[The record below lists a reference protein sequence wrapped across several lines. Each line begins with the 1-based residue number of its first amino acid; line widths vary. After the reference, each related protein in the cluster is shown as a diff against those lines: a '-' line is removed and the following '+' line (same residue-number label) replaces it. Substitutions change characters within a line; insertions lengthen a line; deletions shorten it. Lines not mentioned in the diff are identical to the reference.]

1 MEVRRDGPVVHAEL
15 VNPRRRNALT
25 WAMYDQ
31 LSALCDTVAGDTDVR
46 LVVIRG
52 AGDAFAAGTDV
63 HQFTD
68 FADGADGLA
77 YERRVARVLDR
88 LLGLRVP
95 LLGVVD
101 GPAVGAGLAI
111 AAVCDILVATPR
123 ARFGVP
129 IARTLGNCIPAAVLA
144 RLQQRLGAGRTMAAL
159 LTARLIDADDAA
171 AAGLVY
177 AVWPAEELEAGVAD
191 LVRAVCAGAP
201 LTLAALKE
209 IDRRLAAATMAVE
222 DADVLE
228 RCYGSADFREG
239 VRAFTERRRP
249 RWRQIMMVDAHH
261 HFWTANPH
269 VPVEGDFGPGDLAPG
284 LAATGV
290 DTTILVQAV
299 NEPAENDRLAAH
311 ADEVCFVAGVVGWLP
326 VADPAAARREH
337 ARARTPLWSG
347 FRCLVGRDPIR
358 PVRRARAARPVP

>member
-1 MEVRRDGPVVHAEL
+1 MTLDHEAAAGRVEVRRDGPVVHAEL
-15 VNPRRRNALT
+15 VNPPRRNALT

-52 AGDAFAAGTDV
+52 AGGAFAAGTDV
-63 HQFTD
+63 HQFVD
-68 FADGADGLA
+68 FVDGADGLA

-177 AVWPAEELEAGVAD
+177 AVWPAAELEAGVAD
-191 LVRAVCAGAP
+191 LIQAVCVGAP

-209 IDRRLAAATMAVE
+209 IDRRLAAATMAVD
-222 DADVLE
+222 DADLLE

-239 VRAFTERRRP
+239 VTAFLEHRRP
-249 RWRQIMMVDAHH
+249 VW
-261 HFWTANPH
+261 
-269 VPVEGDFGPGDLAPG
+269 
-284 LAATGV
+284 
-290 DTTILVQAV
+290 
-299 NEPAENDRLAAH
+299 
-311 ADEVCFVAGVVGWLP
+311 
-326 VADPAAARREH
+326 
-337 ARARTPLWSG
+337 
-347 FRCLVGRDPIR
+347 VGR
-358 PVRRARAARPVP
+358 

>member
-1 MEVRRDGPVVHAEL
+1 VTDDREAPVGRVDVRRDGPVISVEL
-15 VNPRRRNALT
+15 VNPQRRNALT

-31 LSALCDTVAGDTDVR
+31 LSGMCDTVAGDRDVR

-52 AGDAFAAGTDV
+52 AGEAFAAGTDV
-63 HQFTD
+63 HQFVD

-88 LLGLRVP
+88 LLALRVP

-159 LTARLIDADDAA
+159 LTARLIPVEDAA
-171 AAGLVY
+171 TAGLVY
-177 AVWPAEELEAGVAD
+177 AVWPPEELEAGVAD
-191 LVRAVCAGAP
+191 LVRAICAGAP
-201 LTLAALKE
+201 LTVAALKE
-209 IDRRLAAATMAVE
+209 IDRRLAAAVPRVE
-222 DADVLE
+222 DADLLE

-239 VRAFTERRRP
+239 VTAFLEHRRP
-249 RWRQIMMVDAHH
+249 VW
-261 HFWTANPH
+261 
-269 VPVEGDFGPGDLAPG
+269 EG
-284 LAATGV
+284 
-290 DTTILVQAV
+290 
-299 NEPAENDRLAAH
+299 R
-311 ADEVCFVAGVVGWLP
+311 
-326 VADPAAARREH
+326 
-337 ARARTPLWSG
+337 
-347 FRCLVGRDPIR
+347 
-358 PVRRARAARPVP
+358 

>member
-1 MEVRRDGPVVHAEL
+1 VTVENEVVAGRVDVRRDGPVVYAEL

-31 LSALCDTVAGDTDVR
+31 LAALCDTVAGDTDIR

-52 AGDAFAAGTDV
+52 AGEAFAAGTDV
-63 HQFTD
+63 HQFVD

-88 LLGLRVP
+88 LLALRVP
-95 LLGVVD
+95 MLGVVD

-159 LTARLIDADDAA
+159 LTARLVDADAAA

-177 AVWPAEELEAGVAD
+177 AVWPAEEIEARVAD

-209 IDRRLAAATMAVE
+209 IDRRLATATTAVD
-222 DADVLE
+222 DADLLE

-239 VRAFTERRRP
+239 VTAFLEHRK
-249 RWRQIMMVDAHH
+249 
-261 HFWTANPH
+261 
-269 VPVEGDFGPGDLAPG
+269 PV
-284 LAATGV
+284 
-290 DTTILVQAV
+290 
-299 NEPAENDRLAAH
+299 
-311 ADEVCFVAGVVGWLP
+311 W
-326 VADPAAARREH
+326 
-337 ARARTPLWSG
+337 
-347 FRCLVGRDPIR
+347 VGR
-358 PVRRARAARPVP
+358 

>member
-1 MEVRRDGPVVHAEL
+1 
-15 VNPRRRNALT
+15 
-25 WAMYDQ
+25 MYDQ

-52 AGDAFAAGTDV
+52 LGEAFATGTDV

-68 FADGADGLA
+68 FADGADGVA
-77 YERRVARVLDR
+77 YERRVARVLDS

-144 RLQQRLGAGRTMAAL
+144 RLQQRLGAARTMAAL
-159 LTARLIDADDAA
+159 LTARLIDADEAA

-177 AVWPAEELEAGVAD
+177 AVWPAEELEQGVTD
-191 LVRAVCAGAP
+191 LVRSLCAGAP
-201 LTLAALKE
+201 LTLATLKE
-209 IDRRLAAATMAVE
+209 IDRRLAAATMPVE
-222 DADVLE
+222 DGDLLK

-239 VRAFTERRRP
+239 VAAFLEHRRP
-249 RWRQIMMVDAHH
+249 VW
-261 HFWTANPH
+261 
-269 VPVEGDFGPGDLAPG
+269 
-284 LAATGV
+284 
-290 DTTILVQAV
+290 
-299 NEPAENDRLAAH
+299 
-311 ADEVCFVAGVVGWLP
+311 VG
-326 VADPAAARREH
+326 H
-337 ARARTPLWSG
+337 
-347 FRCLVGRDPIR
+347 
-358 PVRRARAARPVP
+358 

>member
-1 MEVRRDGPVVHAEL
+1 VTVDHEVTAGRVEVLRDGPVVHAEL
-15 VNPRRRNALT
+15 TNPRRRNALT

-31 LSALCDTVAGDTDVR
+31 LSAMCDTVVADSDVR

-52 AGDAFAAGTDV
+52 AGEAFAAGTDV

-144 RLQQRLGAGRTMAAL
+144 RLQQRLGAGRTMAGL
-159 LTARLIDADDAA
+159 LTARLIDAEDAA

-191 LVRAVCAGAP
+191 LIRVLCAGAP

-209 IDRRLAAATMAVE
+209 MDRRLAAAAMAVE
-222 DADVLE
+222 DADLLE

-239 VRAFTERRRP
+239 VTAFLEHRRP
-249 RWRQIMMVDAHH
+249 VW
-261 HFWTANPH
+261 
-269 VPVEGDFGPGDLAPG
+269 
-284 LAATGV
+284 
-290 DTTILVQAV
+290 
-299 NEPAENDRLAAH
+299 
-311 ADEVCFVAGVVGWLP
+311 
-326 VADPAAARREH
+326 
-337 ARARTPLWSG
+337 
-347 FRCLVGRDPIR
+347 VGR
-358 PVRRARAARPVP
+358 

>member
-1 MEVRRDGPVVHAEL
+1 MSDDDQGPPGRVDVRREGPVIYAEL
-15 VNPRRRNALT
+15 ANPRRRNALT

-31 LSALCDTVAGDTDVR
+31 LAALCDTVAGDPDVR

-63 HQFTD
+63 HQFVD

-77 YERRVARVLDR
+77 YERRVGRVLDQ
-88 LLGLRVP
+88 LLALRVP
-95 LLGVVD
+95 LMGVVD

-144 RLQQRLGAGRTMAAL
+144 RLQQRLGAARTMAAL
-159 LTARLIDADDAA
+159 LTARLIDADDAV

-191 LVRAVCAGAP
+191 LVRAVSTGAP
-201 LTLAALKE
+201 LTLATLKE
-209 IDRRLAAATMAVE
+209 MDRRLAATTAAVD
-222 DADVLE
+222 DADLLE

-239 VRAFTERRRP
+239 VTAFLEHRRP
-249 RWRQIMMVDAHH
+249 VW
-261 HFWTANPH
+261 
-269 VPVEGDFGPGDLAPG
+269 
-284 LAATGV
+284 
-290 DTTILVQAV
+290 
-299 NEPAENDRLAAH
+299 
-311 ADEVCFVAGVVGWLP
+311 AG
-326 VADPAAARREH
+326 R
-337 ARARTPLWSG
+337 
-347 FRCLVGRDPIR
+347 
-358 PVRRARAARPVP
+358 

>member
-1 MEVRRDGPVVHAEL
+1 MTVDHEVGAGRVEVRRDGPVVHAEL

-31 LSALCDTVAGDTDVR
+31 LSALCDTLAGDTDVR

-52 AGDAFAAGTDV
+52 AGGAFAAGTDV
-63 HQFTD
+63 HQFVD

-177 AVWPAEELEAGVAD
+177 AVWPAAELEAGVAD
-191 LVRAVCAGAP
+191 LIQAICVGAP

-209 IDRRLAAATMAVE
+209 IDRRLAAATMAVD
-222 DADVLE
+222 DADLLE

-239 VRAFTERRRP
+239 VTAFLEHRRP
-249 RWRQIMMVDAHH
+249 VW
-261 HFWTANPH
+261 
-269 VPVEGDFGPGDLAPG
+269 
-284 LAATGV
+284 
-290 DTTILVQAV
+290 
-299 NEPAENDRLAAH
+299 
-311 ADEVCFVAGVVGWLP
+311 
-326 VADPAAARREH
+326 
-337 ARARTPLWSG
+337 
-347 FRCLVGRDPIR
+347 VGR
-358 PVRRARAARPVP
+358 

>member
-1 MEVRRDGPVVHAEL
+1 VTVDQEVGAGRVEVRRDGPVIHAEL
-15 VNPRRRNALT
+15 ANPRRRNALT

-31 LSALCDTVAGDTDVR
+31 LSALCDTVAGDTNVR

-63 HQFTD
+63 NQFVE

-129 IARTLGNCIPAAVLA
+129 IARTLGNCIPAAVVA
-144 RLQQRLGAGRTMAAL
+144 RLQQRLGAGRTTAAL

-191 LVRAVCAGAP
+191 LIQAVCGGAP

-209 IDRRLAAATMAVE
+209 IDRRLAAAAMVVD
-222 DADVLE
+222 DADLLE

-239 VRAFTERRRP
+239 VTAFLEHRRP
-249 RWRQIMMVDAHH
+249 VW
-261 HFWTANPH
+261 
-269 VPVEGDFGPGDLAPG
+269 
-284 LAATGV
+284 
-290 DTTILVQAV
+290 
-299 NEPAENDRLAAH
+299 
-311 ADEVCFVAGVVGWLP
+311 
-326 VADPAAARREH
+326 
-337 ARARTPLWSG
+337 
-347 FRCLVGRDPIR
+347 VGR
-358 PVRRARAARPVP
+358 

>member
-1 MEVRRDGPVVHAEL
+1 MTVDHEVGAGRVEVRRDGPVVHAEL

-31 LSALCDTVAGDTDVR
+31 LSALCDTVAGDTNIR

-63 HQFTD
+63 HQFAD
-68 FADGADGLA
+68 FVDGADGLA

-129 IARTLGNCIPAAVLA
+129 IARTLGNCIPAAVAA
-144 RLQQRLGAGRTMAAL
+144 RLQQRLGTGRTMAAL
-159 LTARLIDADDAA
+159 LTARLIDAEDAA
-171 AAGLVY
+171 AAGLLY

-191 LVRAVCAGAP
+191 LIQAVCAGAP
-201 LTLAALKE
+201 LPLAALKE
-209 IDRRLAAATMAVE
+209 IDRRLAAATMAVD
-222 DADVLE
+222 DADLLE

-239 VRAFTERRRP
+239 VTAFLEHRRP
-249 RWRQIMMVDAHH
+249 QW
-261 HFWTANPH
+261 
-269 VPVEGDFGPGDLAPG
+269 
-284 LAATGV
+284 
-290 DTTILVQAV
+290 
-299 NEPAENDRLAAH
+299 
-311 ADEVCFVAGVVGWLP
+311 VG
-326 VADPAAARREH
+326 H
-337 ARARTPLWSG
+337 
-347 FRCLVGRDPIR
+347 
-358 PVRRARAARPVP
+358 